1 MEKRC
6 CRITNANIQIGRI
19 ANPTEHVIESFKK
32 SQLADPIK
40 TFSDPINSSSDQL
53 GRICN
58 PSTSNI
64 SIYNAKK

>member
-1 MEKRC
+1 MSEWKKEKL
-6 CRITNANIQIGRI
+6 GG
-19 ANPTEHVIESFKK
+19 TEMSKLLSINKEYAEW
-32 SQLADPIK
+32 LK
-40 TFSDPINSSSDQL
+40 TLSQL

>member
-1 MEKRC
+1 MSEWKKVKLGGTEMSKESPYEKL
-6 CRITNANIQIGRI
+6 
-19 ANPTEHVIESFKK
+19 
-32 SQLADPIK
+32 LALLDEYHRLGI
-40 TFSDPINSSSDQL
+40 QL